1 MKYTLL
7 VALLV
12 ATLVPNNDEQG
23 ISLVQSGINIS
34 KYEPYD

>member
-12 ATLVPNNDEQG
+12 AGLLPNNDEQG
-23 ISLVQSGINIS
+23 IFLVQSGINIS